1 MDLTQ
6 ISNRELLNRVEKL
19 SRTER
24 KITHLI
30 LCHLVEVETRRL
42 HLELGYT
49 SLFRYMTAHLHYSED
64 AAYRR
69 IQAARLLKKMPQLE
83 KAIEVGEV
91 NLTQLQ
97 QVQKC
102 LNKEIEQGHKIT
114 IQQTEKVLEQ
124 IQNKSSFETQKILA
138 IEFNQPIQQIE
149 NLKPQRD
156 DSVRVEFTL
165 NAEQMQ
171 KLQQAK
177 DLLSHVLPNP
187 TWAELIAYLA
197 TTQIEKRLGKLKAK
211 TDFNCNEKDHEVETS
226 KTKKE
231 ITSTQIENSAVGL
244 LMNSTLDKKTTEENR
259 TTSEKTARTD
269 KEIIAVKRGMGN
281 KNSTAYKK
289 ITKAVEITTNKET
302 KKDNGTSTTKNTTP
316 NKETSLHRNN
326 SRPHIKITTR
336 RALLEIAQHQCEYVH
351 ATTGRCPS
359 KFLLQ
364 VDHKKPLA
372 FGGSNEFS
380 NLRVLCQQHNLS
392 EARRWGISRL

>member
-6 ISNRELLNRVEKL
+6 ISNHELLNRVEKL

-24 KITHLI
+24 KITHFI

-42 HLELGYT
+42 HLDLGYT
-49 SLFRYMTAHLHYSED
+49 SLFRYMTVHLHYSED

-138 IEFNQPIQQIE
+138 VEFNLPIQQVE
-149 NLKPQRD
+149 SLKPQRD
-156 DSVRVEFTL
+156 DSVRIEFTL
-165 NAEQMQ
+165 NVEQMQ

-177 DLLSHVLPNP
+177 ELLSHVLPNP

-197 TTQIEKRLGKLKAK
+197 TTQIEKRLGKVK
-211 TDFNCNEKDHEVETS
+211 VETEFRENQKENEVHIS
-226 KTKKE
+226 KTKNE
-231 ITSTQIENSAVGL
+231 ITSTPIENSSVSL
-244 LMNSTLDKKTTEENR
+244 LMKTTEDKKATVDNEAIANKKAIEIKKTTVDQ
-259 TTSEKTARTD
+259 KP
-269 KEIIAVKRGMGN
+269 MPN
-281 KNSTAYKK
+281 KKNN
-289 ITKAVEITTNKET
+289 TNK
-302 KKDNGTSTTKNTTP
+302 GTSKDSEPSSLKN
-316 NKETSLHRNN
+316 NH
-326 SRPHIKITTR
+326 RPHIKITTR
-336 RALLEIAQHQCEYVH
+336 RALLKRAQHQCEYVH
-351 ATTGRCPS
+351 AATGRCPS

-364 VDHKKPLA
+364 VDHQKPLA
-372 FGGSNEFS
+372 LGGSNIFS
-380 NLRVLCQQHNLS
+380 NLRILCQQHNLS
-392 EARRWGISRL
+392 EARRWGIARL

>member
-6 ISNRELLNRVEKL
+6 ISNHELLNRVEKL

-42 HLELGYT
+42 HLDLGYT

-83 KAIEVGEV
+83 KSIETGEV

-138 IEFNQPIQQIE
+138 VEFNQPIQQIE
-149 NLKPQRD
+149 NIKPQRD
-156 DSVRVEFTL
+156 DSVRIEFTL
-165 NAEQMQ
+165 SVEQMQ

-177 DLLSHVLPNP
+177 ELLSHVLPNP

-197 TTQIEKRLGKLKAK
+197 TKQIEKRLGKVK
-211 TDFNCNEKDHEVETS
+211 VETEFRENQ
-226 KTKKE
+226 KENE
-231 ITSTQIENSAVGL
+231 ITSTPIENSSVSL
-244 LMNSTLDKKTTEENR
+244 LMKTTEDKRATVDNEAIANKKAIEIKRTAVDQRPMPNKKTTTNKG
-259 TTSEKTARTD
+259 TSEDR
-269 KEIIAVKRGMGN
+269 EPSSL
-281 KNSTAYKK
+281 KNS
-289 ITKAVEITTNKET
+289 
-302 KKDNGTSTTKNTTP
+302 
-316 NKETSLHRNN
+316 H
-326 SRPHIKITTR
+326 RPHIKITIR
-336 RALLEIAQHQCEYVH
+336 RALLKRAQHQCEYVH
-351 ATTGRCPS
+351 ATTGRCTS
-359 KFLLQ
+359 KFQLQ
-364 VDHKKPLA
+364 VDHQRPLA
-372 FGGSNEFS
+372 LGGSNIFS
-380 NLRVLCQQHNLS
+380 NLRILCQQHNLS
-392 EARRWGISRL
+392 EARRWGIAR